1 MPIYEFKCNKCEK
14 IFEQLIFSSDEE
26 EKLACPSCGQSD
38 TSRLMSSFSSGSPS
52 SGKGLSSGFSS
63 SCAPSSGG
71 FS

>member
-26 EKLACPSCGQSD
+26 EKLGCPSCGQSN
-38 TSRLMSSFSSGSPS
+38 TSRLMSSFSSGTMSS
-52 SGKGLSSGFSS
+52 SGLAS

>member
-26 EKLACPSCGQSD
+26 ENLACPSCGQRGVA
-38 TSRLMSSFSSGSPS
+38 SRLMSSFSSGTMSS
-52 SGKGLSSGFSS
+52 SGLAS

>member
-38 TSRLMSSFSSGSPS
+38 ASRLMSSFSSGASS
-52 SGKGLSSGFSS
+52 SGKGLSSGLSS
-63 SCAPSSGG
+63 SCASSSGG